1 MLDSEKKNREPNEV
15 NLFFCL
21 RQNRSTAKAV
31 DHPSVNMGHVTT
43 TTLVYDNLNNNVK
56 PITKD
61 CLDQSMTNGIMDGT
75 NSNNN
80 NLSKICIR
88 DRDDVDDNIGDSKI
102 CDNTE
107 NKVGNGEVNADKKDN
122 SDGYTYFGFIK
133 VNAKLKWDNII
144 GIIVIHTMFLYSFL
158 HWRHIPTHIM
168 TYLWGFLCG
177 GLGGFGV
184 TGGAHRLWSH
194 RAYSAKTPLRV
205 ILMLCFSLS
214 GQNSLYDWVRDHRV
228 HHKFSETA
236 ADPHDS
242 NRGFFFA
249 HVGWLMM
256 NKHPEVVRKGRMLD
270 MSDILNDPVV
280 QFHQKFFIPLKL
292 LLCFIIPTV
301 VPMYFWGESFFWSFY
316 SQCVLRYVFNLNFT
330 WLVNS
335 AAHMWGTRP
344 YDKRINP
351 VQNLYVSIVAM
362 GEGWHNYHHVFPWD
376 YKAAELGH
384 YFNVTTFWIEQ
395 FAKIGWAYDLKKP
408 SEELIRNTIRKHGD
422 NTHPITFG
430 HHLSEVP
437 PPDEC
442 TAKDK

>member
-1 MLDSEKKNREPNEV
+1 MKMGHLTSSATPMAE
-15 NLFFCL
+15 NLFF
-21 RQNRSTAKAV
+21 
-31 DHPSVNMGHVTT
+31 
-43 TTLVYDNLNNNVK
+43 DNLNNN
-56 PITKD
+56 
-61 CLDQSMTNGIMDGT
+61 
-75 NSNNN
+75 NNN
-80 NLSKICIR
+80 NIKPMTKDSVDESMNEVEDAINNNAYNSTNSSVLSKICIQ
-88 DRDDVDDNIGDSKI
+88 DSDELLNDFKGDNTNCDN
-102 CDNTE
+102 DNTE
-107 NKVGNGEVNADKKDN
+107 SNDEGEVNDDDN
-122 SDGYTYFGFIK
+122 VNVSSEGYKYFGFIK

-144 GIIVIHTMFLYSFL
+144 GIVVIHSMFIYAFF
-158 HWRHIPTHIM
+158 HWRNIPTSIF

-194 RAYSAKTPLRV
+194 KAYNAKTPLRI

-214 GQNSLYDWVRDHRV
+214 GQNTLYDWVRDHRV
-228 HHKFSETA
+228 HHKFSETE
-236 ADPHDS
+236 ADPHDA

-256 NKHPEVVRKGRMLD
+256 HKHPEVLRKGRLLD
-270 MSDILNDPVV
+270 MSDILADPVV
-280 QFHQKFFIPLKL
+280 RFHQKFFIPLKL
-292 LLCFIIPTV
+292 LLCFIIPTW

-335 AAHMWGTRP
+335 AAHMWGSRP

-351 VQNLYVSIVAM
+351 AQNLYVSIVAM

-384 YFNVTTFWIEQ
+384 YFNVTTWWIEQ

-408 SEELIRNTIRKHGD
+408 SDDLIRRTIRRHGD
-422 NTHPITFG
+422 QTHPISFG

-437 PPDEC
+437 PDVEQEC
-442 TAKDK
+442 TDKDD